1 MEKQE
6 ASKVPTKKILSE
18 FRNFASPLRGI
29 FALEELLSDLVDLEE
44 AIAARTEELA
54 GLDAA
59 LEKLKA
65 EEAKIGAIVKRNKAV
80 AAEVIDGEKRLAEI
94 KATFA
99 RLKEGVG

>member
-1 MEKQE
+1 MSE

-44 AIAARTEELA
+44 TIAARKEEIA

-65 EEAKIGAIVKRNKAV
+65 EEARLGKIVERNKMI
-80 AAEVIDGEKRLAEI
+80 AESVIDGEKRLIEI
-94 KATFA
+94 KAMLN
-99 RLKEGVG
+99 RLRESAN